1 MMVTKKLITLYNMN
15 HHAKYSWRKSMTP
28 KNLFFS
34 LKKPDFATSTLTY
47 DPPISPSRL
56 INFYFLYSFSLQ
68 HYNEQRSVIH
78 PDHWTVCQSF
88 PKIAAT
94 NHVHKLHTPRV
105 FHVKLLCAQTACL
118 FHGQCPSLHH
128 DLPQSPLIYCGDVQ
142 LLLVVFVS
150 FSLALS
156 CNLGSQ
162 RNDIP
167 HKPSEQGFNE
177 KKYRWSVLIAQLQV
191 CFTRS
196 GSWKAAHKTVR
207 KSFSLP
213 ACLVALY

>member
-1 MMVTKKLITLYNMN
+1 MN

-34 LKKPDFATSTLTY
+34 LKKTWLCHFYTY
-47 DPPISPSRL
+47 VRPSISPSPL
-56 INFYFLYSFSLQ
+56 VNFYFLHSFSLRD
-68 HYNEQRSVIH
+68 YNEQRSVIH

-88 PKIAAT
+88 PNIAST
-94 NHVHKLHTPRV
+94 KHVHNLHTLRV

-167 HKPSEQGFNE
+167 HKLSEQGFNE
-177 KKYRWSVLIAQLQV
+177 KKGRW
-191 CFTRS
+191 
-196 GSWKAAHKTVR
+196 
-207 KSFSLP
+207 
-213 ACLVALY
+213 